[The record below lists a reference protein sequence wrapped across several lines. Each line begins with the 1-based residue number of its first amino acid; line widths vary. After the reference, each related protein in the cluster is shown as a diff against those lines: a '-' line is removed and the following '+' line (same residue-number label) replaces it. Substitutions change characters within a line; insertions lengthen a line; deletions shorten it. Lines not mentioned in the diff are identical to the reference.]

1 MQLVTT
7 LAELTALLAQRLSS
21 RMSQLQVFL
30 GYSPQCSLTP
40 PTQPGLA
47 VQMESAAFSPLALG
61 DYLGQEE
68 GQSTQGRKAQV
79 EFRLTLILPLEQ
91 MEQGESYAQ
100 SLFEALLFWEGPDW
114 LELRRLPLE
123 FHQPQQG
130 LLLPFAAKLEVLCL
144 QTQTSQQFTSLRLDA
159 QWKGED

>member
-47 VQMESAAFSPLALG
+47 VQMESAAFAP
-61 DYLGQEE
+61 
-68 GQSTQGRKAQV
+68 
-79 EFRLTLILPLEQ
+79 
-91 MEQGESYAQ
+91 
-100 SLFEALLFWEGPDW
+100 
-114 LELRRLPLE
+114 
-123 FHQPQQG
+123 
-130 LLLPFAAKLEVLCL
+130 
-144 QTQTSQQFTSLRLDA
+144 
-159 QWKGED
+159 

>member
-21 RMSQLQVFL
+21 RMPQLQVFL

-123 FHQPQQG
+123 FHQQQQG
-130 LLLPFAAKLEVLCL
+130 LLLPFSAKLEVLCL